1 MGVEVIPEVEA
12 TGTQT
17 PTAIPVV
24 MDMEAHPM
32 GTAVH
37 RMAVAEGLE
46 VETRCLILA
55 LV

>member
-1 MGVEVIPEVEA
+1 MGVEVIPEEEV

-24 MDMEAHPM
+24 MDMEAHLM

-37 RMAVAEGLE
+37 RMAVAE
-46 VETRCLILA
+46 VETRCLISA